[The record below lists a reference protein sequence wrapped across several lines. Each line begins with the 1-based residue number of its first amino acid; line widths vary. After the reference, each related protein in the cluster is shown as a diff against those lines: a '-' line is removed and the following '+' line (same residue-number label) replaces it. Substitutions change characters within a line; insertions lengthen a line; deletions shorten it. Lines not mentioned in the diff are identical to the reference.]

1 MYLQVSSP
9 NLDYV
14 IKVLCLRVKGIAKFC
29 ESRDEAIVD
38 FVNGSN
44 VHCSGEPEYELAAES
59 S

>member
-44 VHCSGEPEYELAAES
+44 VHCSGEPEYELADES